1 MSQGVQQDAIRPL
14 THIITIIVRLSACA
28 QSGLVERHASIVEPL
43 FKNMGL
49 AVLEEAGTSMTPT
62 RRVGCTVDLTEEGEG
77 RNRESGERREVGE
90 HCG

>member
-1 MSQGVQQDAIRPL
+1 MSKKVQQDAIEPL
-14 THIITIIVRLSACA
+14 THIITIIVSLSACA

-43 FKNMGL
+43 AMGL

-62 RRVGCTVDLTEEGEG
+62 CRVGCTIDLTKEGEG
-77 RNRESGERREVGE
+77 RDRESGERRKVGE